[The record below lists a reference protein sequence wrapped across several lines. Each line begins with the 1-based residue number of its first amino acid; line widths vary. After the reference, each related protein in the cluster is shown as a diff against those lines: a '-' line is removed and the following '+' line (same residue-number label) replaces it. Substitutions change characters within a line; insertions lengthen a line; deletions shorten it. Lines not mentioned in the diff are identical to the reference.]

1 MTHYAIIEKATG
13 RIVRMHAH
21 YVFGNAQPVACTD
34 EELQVALSELGDPAT
49 YEIHRAPDDFDLAD
63 RAKMLRFDTKKK
75 QLQVASREPRKPKK
89 GGS

>member
-21 YVFGNAQPVACTD
+21 YVFGNEQPVACTD
-34 EELQVALSELGDPAT
+34 EELQVAISELGDPET
-49 YEIHRAPDDFDLAD
+49 FEIHRVPDDFDLAD
-63 RAKMLRFDTKKK
+63 REKTLRFDAEKK
-75 QLQVASREPRKPKK
+75 QLLVAIRERRNSRK